1 MLSSHHATQ
10 HTASA
15 RSTART
21 WLAACTP
28 AMLRVPVLWGSAVGK
43 APPLLRHRLGL
54 AVFPP
59 ALPPSSPPALP
70 PPSPPALPPPSPPA
84 LPPSAA
90 CSKDSDC
97 LNGEVCECNYAD
109 LPSRK
114 LLFASAIIPTE

>member
-43 APPLLRHRLGL
+43 APPLLLHRLGL
-54 AVFPP
+54 AVFPT
-59 ALPPSSPPALP
+59 ALP
-70 PPSPPALPPPSPPA
+70 PPSPPALQPPSPPA